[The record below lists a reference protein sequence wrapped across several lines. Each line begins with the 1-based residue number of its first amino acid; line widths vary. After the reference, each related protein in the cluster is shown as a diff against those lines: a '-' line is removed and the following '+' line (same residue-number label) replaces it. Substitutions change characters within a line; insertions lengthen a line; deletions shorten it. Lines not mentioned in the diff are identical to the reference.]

1 MDFSSL
7 LRIHSPGSNIK
18 EDLQIHPTLFD
29 LPFQARF
36 FFLPAQT
43 KGRRVLALFSPLPF
57 MSAFLF
63 YHACPGRSA
72 AHKHRMNASGPPYG
86 ATGVAAEMEH
96 MEEHGYRGSAA
107 HVRHFAFVLAS
118 RNVISG
124 FSGSS
129 STSHT
134 ARTG

>member
-7 LRIHSPGSNIK
+7 LRIHSPGSNTK

-29 LPFQARF
+29 PPFQAQF

-43 KGRRVLALFSPLPF
+43 KGRRVVALFSPLPF

-72 AHKHRMNASGPPYG
+72 AHKHRMNASGPRYG

-107 HVRHFAFVLAS
+107 YVSSCNLTVLRSAH
-118 RNVISG
+118 IL
-124 FSGSS
+124 
-129 STSHT
+129 
-134 ARTG
+134 A